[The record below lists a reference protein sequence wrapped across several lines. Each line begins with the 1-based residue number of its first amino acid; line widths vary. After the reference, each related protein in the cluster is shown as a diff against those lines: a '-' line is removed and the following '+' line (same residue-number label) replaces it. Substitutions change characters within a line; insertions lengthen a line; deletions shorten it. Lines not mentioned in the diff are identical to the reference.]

1 MAAAIQSDGSSDNA
15 ATPAKARHPPIPLWK
30 LVTSQSAFTPD
41 VLEHTFP
48 GSGTIEDPY
57 RVEWIPDDSRNP
69 LIMPNWIKWMIT
81 VVQAFAFLSITFASS
96 AMSAADPQLEEHFG
110 ASSTLV
116 IADTS
121 LFILA
126 FAIGPAV
133 WAPLSELYGR
143 QVVCILTY
151 ALTTLFSGA
160 VIASNNIATV
170 LVLRFFSGAFGASAI
185 TNSGGVVSDMFS
197 ARDRAVAMLA
207 FIGAPFLGPSIAPIA
222 CNYLAVGAGWQ
233 WVAALITFFV
243 GTAFIGILFVPETYH
258 PVLLRRRAAKLS
270 KITGKV
276 YKSKLDDGKKTP
288 AAVFNTAMVRPWA
301 LLFREPIVLFLSLYM
316 AIIYGTMYMEFA
328 AFPIV
333 FAGSRGWKQA
343 NSGLAFVGMGVGQII
358 GVFISYFDNTRYKRV
373 IDHLP
378 EGTTLAPPEAR
389 LFPSLIGAVL
399 LPVALFEF
407 AWTNYPS
414 IHWIACQIGT
424 VGLGISHVLIFLSV
438 ANYLVDT
445 YTLYAASALAANTII
460 RALFGAAFP
469 LFTTPMYDS
478 LGIHWGSSIPAFLA
492 LACAPFPYLF
502 HTYGPRVRRHGRYA
516 AESARIMDELHNKPN
531 KPQEASESELV
542 NTDEKKV

>member
-1 MAAAIQSDGSSDNA
+1 MAEAIVPDGSSVHA
-15 ATPAKARHPPIPLWK
+15 ASPATLFRPPISLWK

-41 VLEHTFP
+41 VLEHSFP
-48 GSGTIEDPY
+48 GSGTVQDPY

-69 LIMPNWIKWMIT
+69 LIMPQWIKWMIT
-81 VVQAFAFLSITFASS
+81 CIQAFAFLSITFASS
-96 AMSAADPQLEEHFG
+96 AMSAASPQLEEYFG

-143 QVVCILTY
+143 QVVCIVTY

-160 VIASNNIATV
+160 VVASKNIGSV

-222 CNYLAVGAGWQ
+222 CSYLAVAAGWQ

-243 GTAFIGILFVPETYH
+243 GTAFIGVLFVPETYH
-258 PVLLRRRAAKLS
+258 PVLLRRRAAELS
-270 KITGKV
+270 RVTGRV
-276 YKSKLDDGKKTP
+276 YKSKLDDGGKNP
-288 AAVFNTAMVRPWA
+288 AVVFNTAMLRPWA
-301 LLFREPIVLFLSLYM
+301 LLFREPIVLLLSLYM
-316 AIIYGTMYMEFA
+316 AISRCYNIFCLNFPASRANTVLVYGTMYMEFA

-333 FAGSRGWKQA
+333 FAGSRGWSQA
-343 NSGLAFVGMGVGQII
+343 SSGLSFVGLGVGQII
-358 GVFISYFDNTRYKRV
+358 GVAISFFDNTRFKRV
-373 IDHLP
+373 IDRLP
-378 EGTTLAPPEAR
+378 EGTTVAPPEAR
-389 LFPSLIGAVL
+389 LFPSLVGAVL
-399 LPVALFEF
+399 LPISLFEF

-414 IHWIACQIGT
+414 IHWIVCQIGT
-424 VGLGISHVLIFLSV
+424 VGLGVSHVLIFLSV

-445 YTLYAASALAANTII
+445 YTFYAASALAANTII
-460 RALFGAAFP
+460 RALFGAALYAIAPSTHMNP
-469 LFTTPMYDS
+469 LLTNTAVLCLLLQCMIGSEFTGVRVS
-478 LGIHWGSSIPAFLA
+478 LHSS
-492 LACAPFPYLF
+492 
-502 HTYGPRVRRHGRYA
+502 R
-516 AESARIMDELHNKPN
+516 
-531 KPQEASESELV
+531 
-542 NTDEKKV
+542 